1 MPAEIPFE
9 FIMLLAYIGLGL
21 VGGIM
26 AGLMGIGG
34 GIVIV
39 PGLYYLFV
47 WQDFPADYLMQLAVA
62 TSLATIIFTAISSTR
77 AHHRRGAVQWPTVA
91 GLVPGI
97 VLGAVLG
104 GLLARWISSEWMRVI
119 FGFFEIAVALQ
130 IGFGA
135 RPPAGRTLPP
145 VPGKI
150 GAGLGIGSLSA
161 LLGIGG
167 GTLTVPFLLW
177 CNVGIHQAVA
187 TAAACGLPI
196 AVAGTLTMIMAGWAE
211 PGLPAL
217 SLGYVYWP
225 AALAVMIAS
234 YLIAP
239 LGARLAHAL
248 PVTTLKRVFAVLLA
262 IIGLRMV
269 I

>member
-1 MPAEIPFE
+1 MPADL
-9 FIMLLAYIGLGL
+9 FIVFLYLLLGL

-39 PGLYYLFV
+39 PALYYLFS
-47 WQDFPADYLMQLAVA
+47 WQDFSASSIMQLAVA
-62 TSLATIIFTAISSTR
+62 TSLATIVFTSFASAR
-77 AHHRRGAVQWPTVA
+77 AHHRRGAVMWPAVA
-91 GLVPGI
+91 ALVPGI
-97 VLGAVLG
+97 LAGAVAG
-104 GLLARWISSEWMRVI
+104 GLLAMWLPSEGLRRI
-119 FGFFEIAVALQ
+119 FGIFEILVALQ

-135 RPPAGRTLPP
+135 RPAAHRGLPGRGGQMLAGGFIGTL
-145 VPGKI
+145 
-150 GAGLGIGSLSA
+150 SS

-177 CNVGIHQAVA
+177 CNVTIHKAVA

-196 AVAGTLTMIMAGWAE
+196 AMAGALTLMIAGWHQ
-211 PGLPAL
+211 PGLPAH

-225 AALAVMIAS
+225 AALAIIATS
-234 YLIAP
+234 FLAAP

-248 PVTTLKRVFAVLLA
+248 PVTMLKRVFAVLLA
-262 IIGLRMV
+262 IVGLRM
-269 I
+269 IM